1 MDTGE
6 GAAGSPAG
14 AGGVGDAE
22 ESKDVWEPL
31 SEDVRRTLELL
42 FDGDSDEQR
51 GFRAQIPHTVM
62 QKSDCKCPCVFLS
75 VNTDAVARVP
85 MEKNVSGVAGA
96 SLINAEGGYD
106 GEATVLAGAGVMFV
120 DLQFCDWEDR
130 GPEPLRL
137 WEWLGPRHSMA
148 DPVDPSA
155 AGTPQAPPQ
164 CADAPAAGPLGPG
177 RGMSPSRPRRWPWW
191 GPRRP
196 GA

>member
-14 AGGVGDAE
+14 AGGVVEGEDA
-22 ESKDVWEPL
+22 WEPL

-51 GFRAQIPHTVM
+51 GFRAQIPHALM
-62 QKSDCKCPCVFLS
+62 AKSDCRCPCVYLR
-75 VNTDAVARVP
+75 VDTDAVARVP
-85 MEKNVSGVAGA
+85 MERKVDGVAGA

-106 GEATVLAGAGVMFV
+106 GEATVLAGSGVMF

-148 DPVDPSA
+148 HPADPPE
-155 AGTPQAPPQ
+155 T
-164 CADAPAAGPLGPG
+164 GPDGRGRGRPG
-177 RGMSPSRPRRWPWW
+177 RRAFRPWRWPWR
-191 GPRRP
+191 GLRRP
-196 GA
+196 GV